1 MAWDF
6 STEPEFEEKLEWM
19 RGFVESEVFPL
30 ETLGSDLRPGAGGD
44 PAAAGAGQ
52 GAGPVGG
59 ASAADAGWHG
69 VRAGASWV

>member
-19 RGFVESEVFPL
+19 RGFVREEIFPL
-30 ETLGSDLRPGAGGD
+30 ETLDLTYDQVLRGD

-52 GAGPVGG
+52 GGRACGRRTCRRRWAAW
-59 ASAADAGWHG
+59 ASA
-69 VRAGASWV
+69 R